1 MNRSEVEWVRLRDCL
16 TNERVAVEYPDNL
29 DQAMQAEL
37 ATWRAAQ
44 SVAAAIT
51 STGTNLSGVTAA
63 WNSAMHE

>member
-1 MNRSEVEWVRLRDCL
+1 MNRTQTEWVRLRDCL

-37 ATWRAAQ
+37 ATWRA
-44 SVAAAIT
+44 SPHVAAAIT
-51 STGTNLSGVTAA
+51 STGTNLPGVTAA